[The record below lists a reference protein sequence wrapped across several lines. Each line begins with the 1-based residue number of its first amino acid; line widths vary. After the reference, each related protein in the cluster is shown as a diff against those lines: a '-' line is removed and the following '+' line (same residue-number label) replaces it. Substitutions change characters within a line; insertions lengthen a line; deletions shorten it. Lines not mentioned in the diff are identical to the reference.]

1 MALLRAARTVWAI
14 SPFVLNRGRR
24 QDVHVSYGA
33 KPGAAGA
40 FCKIADNVKHQ
51 QEADSMKWSII
62 SAVNNE
68 SVLKSC
74 LLTSPDIQSAT
85 EVILQA
91 GYSSAAA
98 AYNSGIQKASTD
110 LLVFVH
116 QDVYLPEGWIN
127 VVQEALELLSVQ
139 DPHWGVVGVYGITA
153 SGRGAGHLYCTGLG
167 CVVLKAFA
175 GAIEVRSL
183 DEVVLIFRKSSG
195 LRFDDRLPGF
205 HLYGTDICL
214 ESRRRG
220 MKCYAISAFCVH
232 NTNGYSFLPF
242 AFWKCYWLMRRKW
255 KAELPVAATC
265 SNITYWCW
273 PMIWWNGVRA
283 ANLLLGRQKRA
294 GRVQDPSQLYR
305 ELSRDNPVR
314 GAASDAGR
322 YSPQCPLSDKQ
333 A

>member
-1 MALLRAARTVWAI
+1 M
-14 SPFVLNRGRR
+14 
-24 QDVHVSYGA
+24 
-33 KPGAAGA
+33 
-40 FCKIADNVKHQ
+40 
-51 QEADSMKWSII
+51 
-62 SAVNNE
+62 
-68 SVLKSC
+68 KSC

-85 EVILQA
+85 EVILQP

-153 SGRGAGHLYCTGLG
+153 SGRGAGYLYCTGLG

-205 HLYGTDICL
+205 HLYGTDI
-214 ESRRRG
+214 
-220 MKCYAISAFCVH
+220 A
-232 NTNGYSFLPF
+232 
-242 AFWKCYWLMRRKW
+242 
-255 KAELPVAATC
+255 
-265 SNITYWCW
+265 
-273 PMIWWNGVRA
+273 WNRA
-283 ANLLLGRQKRA
+283 VG
-294 GRVQDPSQLYR
+294 G
-305 ELSRDNPVR
+305 
-314 GAASDAGR
+314 
-322 YSPQCPLSDKQ
+322 
-333 A
+333 